1 MIWKTQT
8 VPRLPTSAVKS
19 AGGFSDQFLDIASSK
34 KDADFMQYSVTK
46 FGLQGTFQVKPETR
60 KAEISEGFWN
70 SEDGQKTAVRRRA
83 MERITHITMNKPCN
97 KSELRKIIEIG
108 HQSPNT
114 YDVDLIE
121 SLMTIQVWQQ
131 NRADEEE
138 CHLPLKFVAFDNN
151 IPVAFASLDIHM
163 RDQPQA
169 LATYVLCSVDM
180 IVIDARKPDEGFN
193 LDLSISCAKCVFDVL
208 GQIYRTLPEIR
219 TVVTDICAE
228 WDNEDE
234 RLFAKHISH
243 AVFNAWEHASADE
256 QIAKKRIVL
265 EKPSTD
271 LMDDSAWLEQCD
283 VCNEDFFFN

>member
-1 MIWKTQT
+1 MRQDKEKAAVIPTAT
-8 VPRLPTSAVKS
+8 VKN
-19 AGGFSDQFLDIASSK
+19 AGGFSDRFLGIASNPNN
-34 KDADFMQYSVTK
+34 AGFMQFCITN
-46 FGLQGTFQVKPETR
+46 FGLQGTF
-60 KAEISEGFWN
+60 
-70 SEDGQKTAVRRRA
+70 
-83 MERITHITMNKPCN
+83 HITPKVREKALSEWRDDAGDLTARDDQYTNRTTVVTLNEPCT
-97 KSELRKIIEIG
+97 KKDLGKIVQMG
-108 HQSPNT
+108 RRSPDR
-114 YDVDLIE
+114 YDEDLIE
-121 SLMTIQVWQQ
+121 SLMTIQTWQQ

-151 IPVAFASLDIHM
+151 VPAAFASLDIHM

-180 IVIDARKPDEGFN
+180 IVIDARKPDEGFD
-193 LDLSISCAKCVFDVL
+193 LDLSIACAKCVFDVL
-208 GQIYRTLPEIR
+208 GQIYRTLPENR

-228 WDNEDE
+228 WDNDEE
-234 RLFAKHISH
+234 RLFAKHISD

-283 VCNEDFFFN
+283 VCNEGLNF